1 MHIKCPIM
9 KRKFKVMVNNSTK
22 INKMNN
28 YLSSQT
34 TEHKNTMTY
43 VVGNPSLGLGQAQ
56 KCGRLTRLIV

>member
-1 MHIKCPIM
+1 
-9 KRKFKVMVNNSTK
+9 MVNNSTK

-28 YLSSQT
+28 YLSPQT

-56 KCGRLTRLIV
+56 KCGGLTRLIV